1 MRKKVMGI
9 LFCMIMVFEI
19 VAGNK
24 GLIDVQ
30 AANVKHKSTTKDYQF
45 AVPEGGWSTIRVY
58 VNYTENYTP
67 KADSMNKYY
76 RREIY
81 YAYKTSY
88 ATTRPAFRLL
98 NNISY
103 KDKNDK
109 VLHTFKKWTTCDAMS
124 DGTWEYFTAIRN
136 GKNFTYKNTTTNK
149 MVINFQASCSGGI
162 PLIHS
167 GSLTMRLNTK

>member
-58 VNYTENYTP
+58 VNYTEIIHQ
-67 KADSMNKYY
+67 
-76 RREIY
+76 RRI
-81 YAYKTSY
+81 
-88 ATTRPAFRLL
+88 
-98 NNISY
+98 
-103 KDKNDK
+103 
-109 VLHTFKKWTTCDAMS
+109 
-124 DGTWEYFTAIRN
+124 
-136 GKNFTYKNTTTNK
+136 
-149 MVINFQASCSGGI
+149 Q
-162 PLIHS
+162 
-167 GSLTMRLNTK
+167 

>member
-88 ATTRPAFRLL
+88 ATTRPSFRLL

-109 VLHTFKKWTTCDAMS
+109 VLHTFKNGLHVMQCRMEHGNILQQLEMEKTSHIKIQQLTKW
-124 DGTWEYFTAIRN
+124 
-136 GKNFTYKNTTTNK
+136 
-149 MVINFQASCSGGI
+149 
-162 PLIHS
+162 
-167 GSLTMRLNTK
+167 